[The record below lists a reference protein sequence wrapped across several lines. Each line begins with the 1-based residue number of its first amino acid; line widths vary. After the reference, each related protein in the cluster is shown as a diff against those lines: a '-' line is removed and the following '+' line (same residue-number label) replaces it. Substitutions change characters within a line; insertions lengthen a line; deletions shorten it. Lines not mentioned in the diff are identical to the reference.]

1 MRFGLAVSA
10 GVTLILLAAHPS
22 AAENSTITVNLTE
35 HTVDPANHTLN
46 IRTSDSIVI
55 NMKGDIPSLKD
66 ENSELFSVIDLPRYQ
81 KVSGQTTLKPE
92 EDSAQLATF
101 GRQVTI
107 TFREC
112 SDAQIK
118 AEGIALPANVK
129 CGFAVLRDVLKT
141 SWVVFTD
148 PETVSFSIRKN
159 GPKGQGYSYSFPI
172 VLQNKPFGL
181 TFSAGF
187 AILGVRD
194 NRYRLDSIASDTQ
207 NSKLV
212 RVSDGSYPY
221 KLSAFANYMWLRHPA
236 LGLSVGVAT
245 DVPVDKITTM
255 AGISF
260 ALRTLPVN
268 STGYITIGGSYAQ
281 RQRLRPEFEGRD
293 TVASTLTSD
302 ALVEDR
308 YGFGAFVALSFSF
321 LGGEDQFKGVFAG
334 PPKK

>member
-22 AAENSTITVNLTE
+22 AADNSVLTVNLAE
-35 HTVDPANHTLN
+35 HTVDPANPTLN
-46 IRTSDSIVI
+46 IRASDSVFI
-55 NMKGDIPSLKD
+55 NMKGDIPSLPDGKIY
-66 ENSELFSVIDLPRYQ
+66 SVIDLPRY
-81 KVSGQTTLKPE
+81 KKGLNSKLDPE
-92 EDSAQLATF
+92 IDPSKAGFATF
-101 GRQVTI
+101 GRQVTV

-112 SDAQIK
+112 SDAEIK
-118 AEGIALPANVK
+118 AEGIERPSSN
-129 CGFAVLRDVLKT
+129 CGFAVLRDELKA
-141 SWVVFTD
+141 SWVVFA
-148 PETVSFSIRKN
+148 ETETITFSIR
-159 GPKGQGYSYSFPI
+159 GLESDYSYSFPI
-172 VLQNKPFGL
+172 VLQKKPFAL

-194 NRYRLDSIASDTQ
+194 NRYRLDPITGDTQ
-207 NSKLV
+207 KSKLV
-212 RVSDGSYPY
+212 QVSDGSYPY
-221 KLSAFANYMWLRHPA
+221 KLSAFANYMWLRHPT
-236 LGLSVGVAT
+236 LGFSVGVAT

-255 AGISF
+255 AGISI

-281 RQRLRPEFEGRD
+281 RQRLRPEFEGGC
-293 TVASTLTSD
+293 TVASNLTSD
-302 ALVEDR
+302 ALLEDR